1 MKPIFSK
8 AHDLFSTLLVLV
20 ALLGLQI
27 ALCDQTYLPED
38 APLEVAWCPKK
49 SPNCPC
55 AKTCFHVILRDR
67 KVKGLGE
74 AVMFSVSSEAKV
86 GLFVLVGL
94 IILGYMSFQ
103 VGKQNLGL
111 KRGYTLDVIF
121 DNAAGLDRDA
131 SVQIAGVEVG
141 RIESISLKEGK
152 ALVRLRIAP
161 SVKIEKDAIA
171 AVKTHGI
178 LGEKYVEL
186 YPGTSGAAYLAPGE
200 QISKTDRQT
209 DIDRML
215 NQLSLIAE
223 DVRGVTSSLNRV
235 LAGQAGEEAI
245 SSILTNTKNLTHNLN
260 NVVLSNEAAL
270 RAALENTRELT
281 GNLNRVVTRNDEN
294 VGQVVET
301 LKSASREME
310 KTDGINRG
318 EGTLGQLVKDKTT
331 SEKLNKTLASLE
343 EVTQK
348 INEGRG
354 SIGKLINDDETV
366 RNLNESLTGINRYVT
381 KAEQFRTFL
390 SYRGEYLF
398 DQSNAK
404 SYIDVR
410 IQPKEDKFYIL
421 GVVSDPRGRRTTR
434 DYTVGGVT
442 TRTEE
447 WDRDGLLFNLQ
458 IGKRYKDLVLR
469 GGLLES
475 AGGVGIDYFTLNDKL
490 KFSFE
495 AFDFGRDRRAHLK
508 AGAEY
513 QIFKHLYLIAG
524 WDDFISDQDNRS
536 IYGGVAIRFEDD
548 DLKYLLTTTPI
559 PK

>member
-1 MKPIFSK
+1 
-8 AHDLFSTLLVLV
+8 
-20 ALLGLQI
+20 
-27 ALCDQTYLPED
+27 
-38 APLEVAWCPKK
+38 
-49 SPNCPC
+49 
-55 AKTCFHVILRDR
+55 
-67 KVKGLGE
+67 
-74 AVMFSVSSEAKV
+74 MFSVSSEAKV

-103 VGKQNLGL
+103 VGKQTFGL
-111 KRGYTLDVIF
+111 KRGYTLDVVF
-121 DNAAGLDRDA
+121 ENAAGLDKDA

-141 RIESISLKEGK
+141 RVESISLKEGK
-152 ALVRLRIAP
+152 ALVRLRITP
-161 SVKIEKDAIA
+161 GVKLEHDAIA

-186 YPGTSGAAYLAPGE
+186 HPGTRGAAFLAPGE
-200 QISKTDRQT
+200 QISRTERQT

-215 NQLSLIAE
+215 NQLSLIAD

-235 LAGQAGEEAI
+235 LAGKEGEEAI
-245 SSILTNTKNLTHNLN
+245 SKILTNTRDLTRNLN
-260 NVVLSNEAAL
+260 DVVVSNQDAL
-270 RAALENTRELT
+270 RAAIENTRQLT
-281 GNLNRVVTRNDEN
+281 GNLNRVVTQNDEK
-294 VGQVVET
+294 VGQVMDT
-301 LKSASREME
+301 LKAASSAME
-310 KTDGINRG
+310 KTFATLNEITGSINRG
-318 EGTLGQLVKDKTT
+318 EGTLGKLVKDSATAD
-331 SEKLNKTLASLE
+331 KLNKTLASLQ
-343 EVTQK
+343 EVTEK

-366 RNLNESLTGINRYVT
+366 RNLNEGLTGLNRYVN

-398 DQSNAK
+398 DKSDAK
-404 SYIDVR
+404 SFLELR

-421 GVVSDPRGRRTTR
+421 GIVSDPRGRRTTR
-434 DYTVGGVT
+434 DVSVGGGPI

-447 WDRDGLLFNLQ
+447 WDRDGLLFNAQ
-458 IGKRYKDLVLR
+458 IAKRYRDVVLR

-475 AGGVGIDYFTLNDKL
+475 TGGVGVDYLTLNDKL
-490 KFSFE
+490 KLSFE
-495 AFDFGRDRRAHLK
+495 AFGFGNDRRAHLK

-513 QIFKHLYLIAG
+513 QIFKHIYLSAG

-536 IYGGVAIRFEDD
+536 IYGGFSIRFEDD